1 MKNVVEVQRNQLYTI
16 YRAGSEN
23 VKKMMKHMFPEVI
36 TDSTMDRIKTWD
48 DVCAELD
55 INQESWDQMVMAM
68 KVACPMSE
76 GETKCAVAHMK
87 VLMLAKALNDGW
99 ELTKEAEDNSE
110 GYGIYW
116 LKRDGV
122 RGEVDFQAGSV
133 CAPGCVRANLSFGYS
148 LWAFVPR
155 LSFKTREL
163 AEYAV
168 LQFPDIWR
176 EYYNNYEQ
184 VNNEEQTC

>member
-1 MKNVVEVQRNQLYTI
+1 MKNVVEVQKSQLYAI

-23 VKKMMKHMFPEVI
+23 VKEMMKDMFPNVI
-36 TDSTMDRIKTWD
+36 GASAMERIKTWQ
-48 DVCAELD
+48 DVCAELG
-55 INQESWDQMVMAM
+55 IEQETWNQMVTAM
-68 KVACPMSE
+68 KTACPMSE

-122 RGEVDFQAGSV
+122 RGEVDFQASSF
-133 CAPGCVRANLSFGYS
+133 CAPGFVYAHCSFGDS
-148 LWAFVPR
+148 AWGFVPR

-176 EYYNNYEQ
+176 DYYNNYEQ
-184 VNNEEQTC
+184 VKNEAQTC

>member
-1 MKNVVEVQRNQLYTI
+1 MKNVVEVSKSQLNAI
-16 YRAGSEN
+16 YRAVSTE
-23 VKKMMKHMFPEVI
+23 VKDMMKNMFPNVVGL
-36 TDSTMDRIKTWD
+36 SAMDRIKTWQ
-48 DVCAELD
+48 DVCEELN
-55 INQESWDQMVMAM
+55 INQESWNQMVNAM
-68 KVACPMSE
+68 YAACPMTT
-76 GETKCAVAHMK
+76 GEAKCVIAHMK
-87 VLMLAKALNDGW
+87 VLMIAKVLNEGW

-122 RGEVDFQAGSV
+122 RGDVAFQASSD
-133 CAPGCVRANLSFGYS
+133 CAPGVVLAGPSFGDS
-148 LWAFVPR
+148 AWTVVPR
-155 LSFKTREL
+155 LSFKTRAL

-184 VNNEEQTC
+184 VNNEAKTC

>member
-1 MKNVVEVQRNQLYTI
+1 MKNVVEVSKSQLNAI
-16 YRAGSEN
+16 YRAASTD
-23 VKKMMKHMFPEVI
+23 VKDMMKNMFPNVVGL
-36 TDSTMDRIKTWD
+36 SAMDRIKTWQ
-48 DVCAELD
+48 DVCEELN
-55 INQESWDQMVMAM
+55 INQESWNQMVNARYA
-68 KVACPMSE
+68 ACPMTT
-76 GETKCAVAHMK
+76 GEAKCAIAHMK
-87 VLMLAKALNDGW
+87 VLMIAKVLNEGW

-122 RGEVDFQAGSV
+122 RGDVDFQASSI
-133 CAPGCVRANLSFGYS
+133 CAPGFVGATISFGYS
-148 LWAFVPR
+148 SWDVVPR
-155 LSFKTREL
+155 LSFKTRAL

-184 VNNEEQTC
+184 VSNEAKTC

>member
-122 RGEVDFQAGSV
+122 RGEVDFQAGSD
-133 CAPGCVRANLSFGYS
+133 CAPGCVGASSSFGYS
-148 LWAFVPR
+148 RWNLVPR